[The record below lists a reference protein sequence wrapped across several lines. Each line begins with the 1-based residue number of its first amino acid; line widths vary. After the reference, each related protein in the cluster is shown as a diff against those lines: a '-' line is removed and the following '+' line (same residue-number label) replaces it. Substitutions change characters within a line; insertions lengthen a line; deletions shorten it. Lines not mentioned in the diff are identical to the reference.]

1 MRNYDDIT
9 YFLGD
14 WGLFQKTIFLLLSIS
29 TIPNGYVG
37 MSMVF
42 LADIP
47 PHRCKLPYL
56 NGTGVYLN
64 QSLPT
69 QVINGEMI
77 YSRCSRY
84 KWVNTSRTEFLNDT
98 ESCLDG
104 WEYSTERYT
113 STIVT
118 EWNLV
123 CEKDWKAPLSTSI
136 FFVGVLVGCI
146 ASGHLSDRYGRKVVL
161 FLTMALQTV
170 FSLIQVF
177 SNSWE
182 MFCVLNFLIGLG
194 QISNYASAFVLGTE
208 LLGKSSRV
216 AYSTLGICV
225 FYGLGY
231 IILPL
236 LAYCLRGWRMLLLAM
251 SLPGLLYIPL
261 WWFIPESPRWLLS
274 QGRVEEAEA
283 IIRGAA
289 EKNGVT
295 PPENIFSEE
304 ESMEFLQLTSK
315 EKSQHSYTYIDL
327 IRTTNIRNV
336 SIITFF
342 IWMVVTI
349 GYYGLSLS
357 TPNMIGDPYINCF
370 IAAATEIAAYIL
382 TWGILKCTPRRIAFS
397 STSLLG
403 GAVLLLIQ
411 LVPSNLQI
419 LSTVL
424 AMAGKFGISAA
435 FSIVYVFAAE
445 LFPTVVRNMGVGV
458 CCMASRIGGII
469 APYIAFIGTYNKV
482 LPYILM
488 GSITIAIGLLSL
500 FLPETRGLPLPEK
513 ISQVPPLTC
522 CCSRTDPSPEIGLDD
537 NSKRITGQH
546 SSSDL

>member
-1 MRNYDDIT
+1 MRDYDDIT
-9 YFLGD
+9 SFLGD
-14 WGLFQKTIFLLLSIS
+14 WGLFQRTIFFLLSIS
-29 TIPNGYVG
+29 VIPNGYVG

-56 NGTGVYLN
+56 NGTGVHWN

-69 QVINGEMI
+69 QVINGEII

-236 LAYCLRGWRMLLLAM
+236 LAYFLRGWRMLLLAM

-274 QGRVEEAEA
+274 QGQVEEAEA
-283 IIRGAA
+283 IIQAA
-289 EKNGVT
+289 AKKNGIT

-315 EKSQHSYTYIDL
+315 KKSQHSYTYLDL

-342 IWMVVTI
+342 IWMIVTI

-411 LVPSNLQI
+411 LVPS
-419 LSTVL
+419 T
-424 AMAGKFGISAA
+424 
-435 FSIVYVFAAE
+435 E

-458 CCMASRIGGII
+458 SCMASRTGGII

-500 FLPETRGLPLPEK
+500 FLPETKGLPLPEK

-537 NSKRITGQH
+537 NSKRVTGQH
-546 SSSDL
+546 SSSNL